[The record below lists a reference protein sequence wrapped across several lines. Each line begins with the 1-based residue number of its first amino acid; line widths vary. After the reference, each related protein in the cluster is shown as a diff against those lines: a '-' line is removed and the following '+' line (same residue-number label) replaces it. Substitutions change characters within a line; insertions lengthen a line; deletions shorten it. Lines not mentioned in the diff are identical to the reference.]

1 MVDFSLT
8 EADQRLIALAHREN
22 EIGRKYA
29 RDYDRKSETQPSR
42 IRGVHPDVADL
53 ESPHA
58 ALEREQD
65 QTSGLVIAEA
75 LMDMVSATDVNLR
88 DTGEDAFG
96 TWMLNDYGSEE
107 QKARYGHLRL
117 AIAITE
123 PGAGSDPA
131 NMRTNARYDP
141 STDEYVL
148 NGEKVFISFF
158 NKFDG
163 AVTLMKGEPDGTGK
177 TSFMTMIVTKDLP
190 GVAEIPQFHK
200 LGIRSHEL
208 SGFHLQ
214 DVRAPAIARLDADF
228 GKTMSKFN
236 HNRPLVAA
244 HALSGARSML
254 DFTHARL
261 AEAGLKVDY
270 AKGRSARS
278 ADEDKLIR
286 MEALW
291 EAAWGTVMR
300 AKWLE
305 HQMGSESHGYRVEAS
320 VAKAL
325 GGKIVR
331 QITQGCLEIL
341 GPEGL
346 SEEYLAEKWF
356 RDVRIADIYEGA
368 GEIQRI
374 LIARAL
380 LGYKTELN

>member
-8 EADQRLIALAHREN
+8 DADRRLIALAHREN

-29 RDYDRKSETQPSR
+29 RERDRDSENEPSR
-42 IRGVHPDVADL
+42 LRGIHPDVADL
-53 ESPHA
+53 ESPHD
-58 ALEREQD
+58 ALEREKD
-65 QTSGLVIAEA
+65 GTSGLVIAEA

-107 QKARYGHLRL
+107 QKAKYGHLRL
-117 AIAITE
+117 AM
-123 PGAGSDPA
+123 A

-141 STDEYVL
+141 ATDEYVL

-163 AVTLMKGEPDGTGK
+163 AVTLMKGEPDGKGK
-177 TSFMTMIVTKDLP
+177 TPFMTFMVTKDLP
-190 GVAEIPQFHK
+190 GVAEIPQFKK

-214 DVRAPAIARLDADF
+214 DVRVPAIARLDADF

-244 HALSGARSML
+244 HALAGARSML
-254 DFTHARL
+254 DFTHAKL

-270 AKGRSARS
+270 AKGRSARG
-278 ADEDKLIR
+278 ADEDRLIR

-325 GGKIVR
+325 GGNVVR

-341 GPEGL
+341 GPEAL

-380 LGYKTELN
+380 LGYKNELN